1 MMCYSGKIP
10 WRYSILSSLKNE
22 AMLFLME
29 ELPIKPCINWLPFM
43 YKVYVLEFFVVTE
56 IQENEN

>member
-1 MMCYSGKIP
+1 
-10 WRYSILSSLKNE
+10 
-22 AMLFLME
+22 ME